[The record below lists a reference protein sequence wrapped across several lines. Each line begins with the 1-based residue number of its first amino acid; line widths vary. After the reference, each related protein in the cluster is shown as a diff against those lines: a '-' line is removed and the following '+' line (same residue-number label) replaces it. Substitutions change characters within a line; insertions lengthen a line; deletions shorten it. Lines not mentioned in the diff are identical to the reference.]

1 MQCFVHVGIERTA
14 VTQLQ
19 SFLALNTHILRN
31 KKVVY
36 LNNYFSAKDFLL
48 LADGLSS
55 GELINK
61 VKPLVNQSKD
71 HLFLISSS
79 DLHSEFSGAS
89 ELLVLRENLKQIG
102 FTEIKIIIYLR
113 DQVGL
118 APALFSYL
126 ARKGESIEC
135 IPFPSDNTGYATYFK
150 NICDHRKAIER
161 FASVFHAE
169 NLIVRLFHKDALKN
183 KSTLEDFLDI
193 FSIAWC
199 DEFLTPASEPK
210 ALANPGPEILGRVN
224 KKIPPSDDP
233 ARVSL
238 RKLLI
243 ASFDELFTDQ
253 AYILSPELYQAY
265 VEAYAES
272 NEWVRQQFFPER
284 SNLFPSRRLPEKI
297 EHGLSGK
304 QLDNIAN
311 MLADIWLENEKDLY

>member
-19 SFLALNTHILRN
+19 SFLALNIHILRN
-31 KKVVY
+31 KKVIY
-36 LNNYFSAKDFLL
+36 LNSYFNTKNFLP
-48 LADGLSS
+48 LADSLSS
-55 GELINK
+55 GELIK
-61 VKPLVNQSKD
+61 KIKQLVNQYKD

-79 DLHSEFSGAS
+79 DLHSEFLGNG
-89 ELLVLRENLKQIG
+89 ELLILRENLRQIG
-102 FTEIKIIIYLR
+102 FTEIKIVIYLR
-113 DQVGL
+113 DQIGL

-126 ARKGESIEC
+126 AKKGESIEC
-135 IPFPSDNTGYATYFK
+135 IPFPSDNNRYGSYFK
-150 NICDHRKAIER
+150 NSCDHRKAIER

-183 KSTLEDFLDI
+183 RSTLEDFLDI
-193 FSIAWC
+193 LSIVWC
-199 DEFLTPASEPK
+199 DEFLTPSSEPK

-253 AYILSPELYQAY
+253 AYILSPELYKAY
-265 VEAYAES
+265 VDAYAES

-284 SNLFPSRRLPEKI
+284 SKLFPPRPLPEKI
-297 EHGLSGK
+297 EQGLSEK